1 MAVLLAVVSLP
12 LIVTADVAGTPADE
26 AAIRKFIDADPLAE
40 GAAKAKPAPP
50 RTAEHA
56 DFVNVFGG
64 WTQGAAEFYRPMN
77 RKASRTFK
85 PRPEST
91 PLRAFGSSGRTLPS

>member
-12 LIVTADVAGTPADE
+12 LNVTADVAGTPA
-26 AAIRKFIDADPLAE
+26 AR
-40 GAAKAKPAPP
+40 GRVAKAKPAPP

-64 WTQGAAEFYRPMN
+64 WTQGAAEFYQRMN

-85 PRPEST
+85 ARPEST